1 MSLTFFFSLPFLPLF
16 LQMFLLM
23 HIMLSVCTSTM
34 SIHTCMC
41 TPPSHLPLSPPSLS
55 LSLSPTETPIAV
67 ELHYFII
74 IITTVAVTIGV
85 TFFGISFAL
94 GYHWFEAVLFLI
106 GIIVANV
113 PEGLLAT
120 VTVCCEEQREE
131 KRGVIVTYYGT
142 CLLLLLLFFYFYYF
156 YQVCLTVTAQR
167 MKSKN
172 CLVRNL
178 EAVETL
184 GSTSV
189 ICSDKTGT
197 LTQNRMT
204 VGKMSVI
211 IIVKMIIIL

>member
-1 MSLTFFFSLPFLPLF
+1 
-16 LQMFLLM
+16 MFLLM
-23 HIMLSVCTSTM
+23 RIMLSVCTSTM

-41 TPPSHLPLSPPSLS
+41 TPPSLSPPSLSLSLFLLFSLISLISLSLS

-120 VTVCCEEQREE
+120 VTVCCEEEREE
-131 KRGVIVTYYGT
+131 KRGVIVTYCT
-142 CLLLLLLFFYFYYF
+142 CLLLLLLLLFLLLF
-156 YQVCLTVTAQR
+156 L
-167 MKSKN
+167 
-172 CLVRNL
+172 
-178 EAVETL
+178 L
-184 GSTSV
+184 GVFDCDCPEDEIKELSCAEFRS
-189 ICSDKTGT
+189 S
-197 LTQNRMT
+197 
-204 VGKMSVI
+204 
-211 IIVKMIIIL
+211 

>member
-23 HIMLSVCTSTM
+23 HYNVISLYFNNVNTYMYVYTSLSPLS
-34 SIHTCMC
+34 
-41 TPPSHLPLSPPSLS
+41 LSPPS

-120 VTVCCEEQREE
+120 VTVCCEEEREE
-131 KRGVIVTYYGT
+131 KRG
-142 CLLLLLLFFYFYYF
+142 
-156 YQVCLTVTAQR
+156 
-167 MKSKN
+167 
-172 CLVRNL
+172 
-178 EAVETL
+178 EE
-184 GSTSV
+184 
-189 ICSDKTGT
+189 
-197 LTQNRMT
+197 
-204 VGKMSVI
+204 
-211 IIVKMIIIL
+211 